1 MCTREVDIQNERQ
14 DGEMRV
20 TQEADYAIRICL
32 ILDSLGRKA
41 GAAEIADVA
50 CITPKIALKVL
61 RKLNGA
67 GYVRSYKGVQGGYEL
82 ARSGDEIKVLELV
95 ETIDG
100 PVMISKCLDCEH
112 DCSRNPCKTECK
124 MHIAFGEINKKLIEN
139 LGTITVR
146 MLHDESVS
154 AADITDIINK
164 NYNI

>member
-1 MCTREVDIQNERQ
+1 
-14 DGEMRV
+14 MRV

-32 ILDSLGRKA
+32 ILDSLGKKT
-41 GAAEIADVA
+41 GASEIADMA

-61 RKLNGA
+61 RKLNAA
-67 GYVRSYKGVQGGYEL
+67 GYVKSYKGAQGGYEL
-82 ARSGDEIKVLELV
+82 ARDGGEIRVIDLI

-100 PVMISKCLDCEH
+100 PVIISKCLGCGH

-139 LGTITVR
+139 LGSITVR
-146 MLHDESVS
+146 MLHDKNVS
-154 AADITDIINK
+154 DADISDIINK